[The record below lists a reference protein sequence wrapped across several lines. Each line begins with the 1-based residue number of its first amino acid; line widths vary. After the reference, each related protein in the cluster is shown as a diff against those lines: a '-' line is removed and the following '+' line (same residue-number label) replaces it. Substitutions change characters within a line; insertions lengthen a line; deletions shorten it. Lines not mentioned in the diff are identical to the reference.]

1 MHFGATMW
9 FTEYSISPSE
19 LAVAL
24 EERGFESLWASE
36 HSHLPVAGNSEG
48 THASAAEPERP
59 HHVGPDR
66 PTGRGVAPQAP
77 YPTPLAKRS
86 LRRQTPEVGAVCG
99 QAARTD
105 LCGGRPVMGVPTAIA
120 DYSLFASDTLISI
133 IGRAFPCLI
142 RKLPKTAS
150 ADTGIAL
157 MSTGSEIARARQR
170 CHGAGAAQTMAK
182 TPITIARLTEAAM
195 RRRSSLYVW
204 MLENHDIFKAVIA
217 KAVRPNWHALAE
229 AFAEDGQTDADGSK
243 PTAECTRQ
251 TWWKVRKVVAARQV
265 AQAKR
270 QQTGSATRPV

>member
-1 MHFGATMW
+1 
-9 FTEYSISPSE
+9 
-19 LAVAL
+19 
-24 EERGFESLWASE
+24 
-36 HSHLPVAGNSEG
+36 
-48 THASAAEPERP
+48 
-59 HHVGPDR
+59 
-66 PTGRGVAPQAP
+66 
-77 YPTPLAKRS
+77 
-86 LRRQTPEVGAVCG
+86 
-99 QAARTD
+99 
-105 LCGGRPVMGVPTAIA
+105 MGVPTAIA

-170 CHGAGAAQTMAK
+170 CHGAGAAQTMTK

-270 QQTGSATRPV
+270 QQTGSATRPVDKPAAPKVQPVRPILTAPDQQPTVADDDDDIGPDKPTFGTSQLR

>member
-1 MHFGATMW
+1 
-9 FTEYSISPSE
+9 
-19 LAVAL
+19 
-24 EERGFESLWASE
+24 
-36 HSHLPVAGNSEG
+36 
-48 THASAAEPERP
+48 
-59 HHVGPDR
+59 
-66 PTGRGVAPQAP
+66 
-77 YPTPLAKRS
+77 
-86 LRRQTPEVGAVCG
+86 
-99 QAARTD
+99 
-105 LCGGRPVMGVPTAIA
+105 MGVPTAIA

-157 MSTGSEIARARQR
+157 MSTGSALMSTGSEIARARQR
-170 CHGAGAAQTMAK
+170 CHGAGAAQT
-182 TPITIARLTEAAM
+182 
-195 RRRSSLYVW
+195 

-270 QQTGSATRPV
+270 QQTGSATRPVDKPAAPKVQPVRPILTAPDQQPTVADDDDDIGPDKPTFGTSQLR